1 MLIQGYINE
10 AAFDWA
16 PPDAEIRQAPAD
28 PPKAK
33 QEDNRF
39 RTLLGEAGWNRLP
52 APVRAR
58 FGKRLKPGDSVAYQ
72 GVVKQMFMTRAGWL
86 LAQACRLIG
95 APLPFDPFAVG
106 GPAVVIVTEDTE
118 TNGQFWIRQYARRT
132 GFPQTVHSSKRFAG
146 PTGLE
151 EYVGYG
157 VGMALTVEAT
167 ETALL
172 FKSDHYFV
180 TLFGQR
186 VRLPEWLSP
195 GRLTIGHHERGGGRF
210 AFTLSLMHPYLGVI
224 IHQKAV
230 FAQTGAERPMA

>member
-1 MLIQGYINE
+1 MLTQGYVNQ
-10 AAFDWA
+10 ADFDWPL
-16 PPDAEIRQAPAD
+16 PPADAVRGHAEVEQAPL
-28 PPKAK
+28 
-33 QEDNRF
+33 EDGRF
-39 RTLLGEAGWNRLP
+39 RALLGDAAWSRLP

-72 GVVKQMFMTRAGWL
+72 GVVKQMFMTRAGWV

-95 APLPFDPFAVG
+95 APLPFDPYAVG
-106 GPAVVIVTEDTE
+106 VPAVVVVTEDTA
-118 TNGQFWIRQYARRT
+118 TNGQFWIRQYGRRN

-157 VGMALTVEAT
+157 VGMALTVETT

-180 TLFGQR
+180 TLFGR
-186 VRLPEWLSP
+186 RFRLPALLSP

-224 IHQKAV
+224 IHQKV
-230 FAQTGAERPMA
+230 DFIEKKG